1 MTSAR
6 DALGRQAALGPLVL
20 AFGHRGSGACPSLPR
35 ETGQGLLE
43 RSAGP
48 DGTLGETRVRA
59 FPLAH
64 IRGGAAANI
73 PPAAA
78 PTLSRKRALES
89 SARGISS

>member
-1 MTSAR
+1 MTSAQ
-6 DALGRQAALGPLVL
+6 DALGCQTALRPLVL
-20 AFGHRGSGACPSLPR
+20 AFGDRGSGACPSLPR
-35 ETGQGLLE
+35 EEDRGLLE

-64 IRGGAAANI
+64 TRGGAAANI

-89 SARGISS
+89 SACGMSS